1 MDFIHILAQVHDQLS
16 DGRSYRHFN
25 VIDDYNFEGL
35 AIEVDFS
42 LSAVRVK
49 RSLDQVITWRGK
61 PKRVVCE
68 PLMNREAMR
77 STVFE

>member
-1 MDFIHILAQVHDQLS
+1 MDFIHIRAQVLDQLS
-16 DGRSYRHFN
+16 DGRSYRLFN

-61 PKRVVCE
+61 PR
-68 PLMNREAMR
+68 
-77 STVFE
+77 